1 MFKINSV
8 KLQPSSSVILGAI
21 WTLLASF
28 GLVAFTTISQYLT
41 QEMSVAMITFF
52 RCVFGL
58 FFIAPWIFRVGIS
71 GLVTQRPILLFSRGI
86 NTLLGLYG
94 VFAAV
99 SLIPVADVV
108 TIMYSKPN
116 FASIAA
122 FLILR

>member
-1 MFKINSV
+1 MDTTGFLWSRGIYHHQPVSHAGNVGSDDHFFSV
-8 KLQPSSSVILGAI
+8 CFWFV
-21 WTLLASF
+21 
-28 GLVAFTTISQYLT
+28 
-41 QEMSVAMITFF
+41 
-52 RCVFGL
+52 
-58 FFIAPWIFRVGIS
+58 FIAPWIFRVGIS

-99 SLIPVADVV
+99 ALIPVADVV
-108 TIMYSKPN
+108 NIMYSKPN

>member
-1 MFKINSV
+1 MDTTGF
-8 KLQPSSSVILGAI
+8 
-21 WTLLASF
+21 LLSRGIYHHRPVSHAENVGSDDHVF
-28 GLVAFTTISQYLT
+28 W
-41 QEMSVAMITFF
+41 
-52 RCVFGL
+52 CVFGL

-71 GLVTQRPILLFSRGI
+71 GLVTQRPILLFSSGI
-86 NTLLGLYG
+86 NTLLGLSG

-108 TIMYSKPN
+108 NIMYSKPN